1 MLDMDV
7 QYRFKEIM
15 DTFLRL
21 VDKFHA
27 SEKIPR
33 HFGIDE
39 KLHMQEIHTVAAIGE
54 TPDMNVTQLSEKLGI
69 TKGTVSPIVSKLAQK
84 QLVTKYK
91 GGTNNKEVLLRLTV
105 KGEVAYHAHEMLHSK
120 IHADMYAG
128 LREHYGDITPAHLDF
143 AEVFLHVAEHLID
156 RYSQETEH

>member
-1 MLDMDV
+1 MFDMDR
-7 QYRFKEIM
+7 QSQFKEIM

-21 VDKFHA
+21 ANKFYA

-39 KLHMQEIHTVAAIGE
+39 KLHMQEIHTIAAIGE

-69 TKGTVSPIVSKLAQK
+69 TKGTVSPIVSKLARK
-84 QLVTKYK
+84 KLVTKYK

-128 LREHYGDITPAHLDF
+128 LCEYYGDITPAHLDF

-156 RYSQETEH
+156 RYTQETEH